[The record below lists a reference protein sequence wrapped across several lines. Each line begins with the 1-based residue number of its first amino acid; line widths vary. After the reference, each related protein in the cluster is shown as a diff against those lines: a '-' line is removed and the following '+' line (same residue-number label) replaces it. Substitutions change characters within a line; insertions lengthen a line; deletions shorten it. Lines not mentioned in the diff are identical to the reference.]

1 MNYWQF
7 KFKNEKV
14 NFKELENLLDGDV
27 FFTEITENK
36 ILQNVNLG
44 TIIFWDRT
52 DKEKGIILVTKMI
65 SNPYECDELSSN
77 KAVALKVIKKFDK
90 PFQLE
95 KNSFKKLHDKL
106 NTTKLKGRVRARTSI
121 EQKEGE
127 RLLNKI
133 LPNFE
138 EPNTKLEKINEND
151 LKKTLKLFTDN
162 YKQYQEDGENGYY
175 YNIFIE
181 ANIAKQE
188 IRHSAYLA
196 NLLKYNGSH
205 FHENLFLRNFINEI
219 KLYPFLNDN
228 EVIKN
233 FDIENYK
240 VETEEYDDTKDEKG
254 FMDIVIKDDNYMIII
269 ENKTGTKDHTGQLVR
284 YKDYAQTLV
293 KDGIIKDYIILYLT
307 PNGEIPSDKKAQN
320 DEKIVSI
327 SYIDDIYNTMNNSLD
342 DIKNETLKD
351 IITQYKNSIPLYAYN
366 LPINWEYELDTINI
380 ITQNIDTFKNCE
392 TITRLVNYNLIDKY
406 NFSNEEIDISKWIA
420 NLFIKSKAKIE
431 RDFFVELHNTIKDEL
446 LKQGFSYDIN
456 YSNVLTQLASKLE
469 MNTTIMNDINSIYYA
484 NKNRINNIKQNKD
497 EEYYESMRNISKT
510 KLVYK
515 NEFNQDL
522 FITINSDL
530 TGFYLFVET
539 ENIVKDVKYLFD
551 IYTNPI
557 ISYKISNLLNNNN
570 EKDIINQC
578 LTSIQNIL
586 KENF

>member
-175 YNIFIE
+175 YN
-181 ANIAKQE
+181 
-188 IRHSAYLA
+188 RLLA
-196 NLLKYNGSH
+196 
-205 FHENLFLRNFINEI
+205 
-219 KLYPFLNDN
+219 
-228 EVIKN
+228 
-233 FDIENYK
+233 
-240 VETEEYDDTKDEKG
+240 
-254 FMDIVIKDDNYMIII
+254 
-269 ENKTGTKDHTGQLVR
+269 
-284 YKDYAQTLV
+284 
-293 KDGIIKDYIILYLT
+293 
-307 PNGEIPSDKKAQN
+307 
-320 DEKIVSI
+320 
-327 SYIDDIYNTMNNSLD
+327 
-342 DIKNETLKD
+342 
-351 IITQYKNSIPLYAYN
+351 
-366 LPINWEYELDTINI
+366 
-380 ITQNIDTFKNCE
+380 
-392 TITRLVNYNLIDKY
+392 
-406 NFSNEEIDISKWIA
+406 
-420 NLFIKSKAKIE
+420 
-431 RDFFVELHNTIKDEL
+431 
-446 LKQGFSYDIN
+446 
-456 YSNVLTQLASKLE
+456 
-469 MNTTIMNDINSIYYA
+469 
-484 NKNRINNIKQNKD
+484 
-497 EEYYESMRNISKT
+497 
-510 KLVYK
+510 
-515 NEFNQDL
+515 
-522 FITINSDL
+522 
-530 TGFYLFVET
+530 
-539 ENIVKDVKYLFD
+539 
-551 IYTNPI
+551 
-557 ISYKISNLLNNNN
+557 
-570 EKDIINQC
+570 
-578 LTSIQNIL
+578 
-586 KENF
+586 